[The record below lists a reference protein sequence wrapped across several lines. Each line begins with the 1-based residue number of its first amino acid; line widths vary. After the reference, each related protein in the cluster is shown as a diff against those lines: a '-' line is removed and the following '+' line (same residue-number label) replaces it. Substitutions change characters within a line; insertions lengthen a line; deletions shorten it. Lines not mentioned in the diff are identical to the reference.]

1 MEGEKKEG
9 VKLIH
14 FRLPFKKGGGEGGR
28 EGGRVMLT
36 HDFTYLSTR
45 EGGRKGGKDGFITS
59 DQFFLNIYKQFSS
72 SVHAGQ
78 DSCGH
83 RAQQVGTGGSS
94 QGR

>member
-28 EGGRVMLT
+28 EEGLCSPMTSPTFPQG
-36 HDFTYLSTR
+36 R
-45 EGGRKGGKDGFITS
+45 EGGREGRTVSLQVIKI
-59 DQFFLNIYKQFSS
+59 LNIYKQFSS